1 LKLKKKTNS
10 KTIVNKKIKRM
21 RTVSDIQ
28 KKIRGCNWKNKTRF
42 KKWIKIKQIEIK
54 NKGQNQKKNNLKGLY
69 ESVEG

>member
-1 LKLKKKTNS
+1 LKLKRKTNS
-10 KTIVNKKIKRM
+10 KTIVNKNIKKI

-28 KKIRGCNWKNKTRF
+28 KKLEDAIENKTRF

>member
-1 LKLKKKTNS
+1 
-10 KTIVNKKIKRM
+10 M

-28 KKIRGCNWKNKTRF
+28 KQIRGCNWKNKTRF

-69 ESVEG
+69 ENVKG

>member
-1 LKLKKKTNS
+1 MKLKRKTNS
-10 KTIVNKKIKRM
+10 KTIVNKNIKKI
-21 RTVSDIQ
+21 RTVSDI
-28 KKIRGCNWKNKTRF
+28 KKKLEDAIENKTRF